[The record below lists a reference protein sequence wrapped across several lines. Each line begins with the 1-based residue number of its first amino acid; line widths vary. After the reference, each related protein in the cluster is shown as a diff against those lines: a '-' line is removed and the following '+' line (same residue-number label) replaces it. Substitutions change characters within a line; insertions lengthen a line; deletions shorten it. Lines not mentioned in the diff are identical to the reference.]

1 MKTYSDQLDSLLC
14 ESFGSGLVDITS
26 NTSDLEFRGELMV
39 GEDVFD
45 DRATLIA
52 SSAKYG
58 DKLRHFDVM
67 KVVLVA

>member
-1 MKTYSDQLDSLLC
+1 MKTYSDQLNPLLC
-14 ESFGSGLVDITS
+14 ESFGGGLVDITS
-26 NTSDLEFRGELMV
+26 DTSDLEFRGELMV
-39 GEDVFD
+39 GEDVLD

-52 SSAKYG
+52 SGAKDG

>member
-1 MKTYSDQLDSLLC
+1 MKTYSDQLNPLLC